1 MDILQEIV
9 AWKKKEVEQEKTLVP
24 PSRLYALVEQ
34 IMEQQGARR
43 SMRQALC
50 ESRSGIIAEFKR
62 KSPSKGWIHQDARP
76 EDVVTAYQRG
86 GASAASI
93 LTDEKYFGGSMDFVR
108 AVRPLVD
115 MPLLRKEFIIDEYQL
130 FQAKAIGADAVLLI
144 AADLQKRVCE
154 SLVHTARQLQL
165 EVLLELHGEDELE
178 YACCD
183 PDMVGVNNRH
193 LGTFVTDVR
202 HSLAMAKRL
211 PAGQVW
217 VSESGIGSAQT
228 VATLRE
234 AGYRGFLMGEHFM
247 RHPDPGAALMQF
259 VSEVESSISCLP
271 SPQSP

>member
-24 PSRLYALVEQ
+24 PSCLYALVEQ

-50 ESRSGIIAEFKR
+50 ESCSGIIAEFKR

-144 AADLQKRVCE
+144 AADLQKQVCE
-154 SLVHTARQLQL
+154 SLVHTAHQLKL
-165 EVLLELHGEDELE
+165 EVLLELHGEDELD
-178 YACCD
+178 YACCE
-183 PDMVGVNNRH
+183 PDMMGVNNRH
-193 LGTFVTDVR
+193 LGTFVTDVH
-202 HSLAMAKRL
+202 HSLAMARRL

-259 VSEVESSISCLP
+259 VSEVEGSITCLP